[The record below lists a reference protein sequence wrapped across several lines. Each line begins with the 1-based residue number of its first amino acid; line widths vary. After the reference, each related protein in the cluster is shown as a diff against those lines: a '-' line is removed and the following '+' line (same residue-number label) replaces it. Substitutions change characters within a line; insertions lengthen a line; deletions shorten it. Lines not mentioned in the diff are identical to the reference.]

1 MHQCW
6 SHEYHSLLDPVN
18 RVSIIRGG
26 HFFLFVHEINLSW
39 TGGVFMRVEGDSVMV
54 TMELASTL
62 LAWERVW

>member
-1 MHQCW
+1 MFPSYVAGISFC
-6 SHEYHSLLDPVN
+6 L
-18 RVSIIRGG
+18 
-26 HFFLFVHEINLSW
+26 HEINLSW